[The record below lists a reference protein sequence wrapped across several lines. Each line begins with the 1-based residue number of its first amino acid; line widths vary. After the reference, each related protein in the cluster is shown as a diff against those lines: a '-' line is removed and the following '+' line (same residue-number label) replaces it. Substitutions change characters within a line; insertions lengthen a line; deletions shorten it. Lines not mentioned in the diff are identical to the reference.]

1 MTGFARVE
9 KEYGEG
15 KLSGEARALNSR
27 YLEISIKLPRIDFFY
42 EQKLRELIK
51 KRVKRGKID
60 VSLKWEK
67 TSEQVN
73 IPKVNENTIKQ

>member
-15 KLSGEARALNSR
+15 KLSGEARSLNSR

-42 EQKLRELIK
+42 EQKLRELVK

-60 VSLKWEK
+60 IIHEMGKNKRTDQHTEG
-67 TSEQVN
+67 Q
-73 IPKVNENTIKQ
+73 